1 MDPQIASLCIVRTI
15 QDTVSAADL
24 GGGEVAEHQLVRL
37 QPLHA
42 RADLLLQSPRHRDAA
57 CAQLA
62 VMSGI
67 HNVQCTFEAYT
78 TYLHNCKIL

>member
-1 MDPQIASLCIVRTI
+1 M
-15 QDTVSAADL
+15 SAADL

-62 VMSGI
+62 VMSRI
-67 HNVQCTFEAYT
+67 PIVHCTFEAHT
-78 TYLHNCKIL
+78 TYLCR